1 MACLHDGRKWAAK
14 YFEEL
19 GNQYK
24 DPEKTLCM
32 DIAGFF
38 DKVSAIASEMKSLI
52 GDWNDA
58 ERMQKNF
65 GDRLLREKL
74 GELIDAAGKE
84 DGSAYEKMKLL
95 YNKM

>member
-1 MACLHDGRKWAAK
+1 
-14 YFEEL
+14 
-19 GNQYK
+19 
-24 DPEKTLCM
+24 M
-32 DIAGFF
+32 DIAGSFK
-38 DKVSAIASEMKSLI
+38 KVSAIASEMKSLI

-65 GDRLLREKL
+65 GDRMIREKL

-84 DGSAYEKMKLL
+84 DRSAYEKMKLF

>member
-1 MACLHDGRKWAAK
+1 
-14 YFEEL
+14 
-19 GNQYK
+19 
-24 DPEKTLCM
+24 M